1 MECWNYRRSTTWRGA
16 ALAVLC
22 GEAMS
27 QEARSAEKNLAWAES
42 ARPRYSAKKAASAES
57 AQEVDDPALKRHGS
71 RFQPPQHSNTPT
83 PHHSITPTLQHSN
96 TPTLQHSN
104 TPTLQHSNTPTL
116 QHPNTPILQYSV
128 GFVALLPS
136 CCRKKRSQL
145 SHQPLGFLFWD
156 IVATGEHK
164 AESIRCD
171 RQ

>member
-1 MECWNYRRSTTWRGA
+1 MICGGA
-16 ALAVLC
+16 PCIPFGMRTCDC
-22 GEAMS
+22 G
-27 QEARSAEKNLAWAES
+27 LP
-42 ARPRYSAKKAASAES
+42 RPR
-57 AQEVDDPALKRHGS
+57 PN
-71 RFQPPQHSNTPT
+71 PPTLQHSNPPTLQHSNTPT
-83 PHHSITPTLQHSN
+83 LQHSNTPTLQHSN

-116 QHPNTPILQYSV
+116 QHPNTPILKYSV

>member
-1 MECWNYRRSTTWRGA
+1 MECWSVGVMECWNYRRSTTWRGA

-83 PHHSITPTLQHSN
+83 LQHSN

-116 QHPNTPILQYSV
+116 QHSNTPILQYSNTPLASLLCYRPAAAKN
-128 GFVALLPS
+128 ALSSLTN
-136 CCRKKRSQL
+136 RSG
-145 SHQPLGFLFWD
+145 SSSG
-156 IVATGEHK
+156 T
-164 AESIRCD
+164 
-171 RQ
+171 